1 MAIMTKYNK
10 MPNRRRQ
17 VSDRRMPGTPCS
29 GERKR
34 KRMRSTNLFIVRG
47 YVGADA
53 RSFDGGK
60 VAKFSVAT
68 NRVWIDR
75 ETRERKE
82 SVDWV
87 TLTILNEKIAKW
99 ALENLK
105 KGDPVYAECR
115 VAERSYQKD
124 GQTIYT
130 TDIIVNVIDRL
141 APSQQVDDE

>member
-1 MAIMTKYNK
+1 
-10 MPNRRRQ
+10 
-17 VSDRRMPGTPCS
+17 
-29 GERKR
+29 
-34 KRMRSTNLFIVRG
+34 MRSTNLFIVRG